1 MRTIAGCG
9 WVRRGPAVAAVVVWA
24 LWVLGGACG
33 TDVVAAEDAARV
45 DGAVAD
51 TVVAEATVAET
62 TVAETA
68 GDTTV
73 PIDPDDRYDVGDP
86 GLTDRWVDPVNGS
99 DDHDGATRATA
110 MRTLTHA
117 WRSLPAA
124 LETGVRIWL
133 MPGAYDGAYLESKR
147 GTHAA
152 PIIIT
157 STDGRASVTIGEGG
171 GIGGLTFY
179 DSAYVYLMDVTVASP
194 SDPFHLDHCDHV
206 LLRGVEVRGTRGGG
220 QTEAVK
226 VNQSQHIYIE
236 DSDVHGAGDN
246 AIDFVAVQYGHI
258 VRSRIHD
265 ANDWCAYTKGG
276 SAYIRVADN
285 EIYDCG
291 TGGFAAGQ
299 GTGFQFMV
307 APWIHYEAYGIEVVN
322 NVIRDTWGACLGVMG
337 GYDILFAHNTC
348 YRVGTRSHVLE
359 VGLGGRGCD
368 GHDVAACRPSLDAG
382 GWGVLGEG
390 GDFIPSRH
398 VWLLANLV
406 YNPPGVH
413 AAWQHLSVGGP
424 AAAPAESHL
433 VGLQRADDDLRLRG
447 NLVWNGPPEVPEM
460 SLGVS
465 GEGACAD
472 ANPTCNPTQLV
483 ADNAFNRVAP
493 RLVDPANGD
502 FRPVRDASWA
512 DVPTAELPPWD
523 WSDRPSTTSGPQLPE
538 GPAHR
543 GAGRDRAG
551 VSRGPE
557 APPGAY
563 TFAPD

>member
-1 MRTIAGCG
+1 MRPIRGRGREEG
-9 WVRRGPAVAAVVVWA
+9 WRSVAAIA
-24 LWVLGGACG
+24 AWVLSGACG
-33 TDVVAAEDAARV
+33 ADVVASTDAV
-45 DGAVAD
+45 DSATANDSAAVDSATASDSVLAD
-51 TVVAEATVAET
+51 SASDT
-62 TVAETA
+62 TVAI
-68 GDTTV
+68 
-73 PIDPDDRYDVGDP
+73 PPDERYDVGEP
-86 GLTDRWVDPVNGS
+86 VLLDRWVDPVAGS

-124 LETGVRIWL
+124 LTEGVRIWL
-133 MPGAYDGAYLESKR
+133 TPGVYDGAYLESKR

-152 PIIIT
+152 PIVIT
-157 STDGRASVTIGEGG
+157 ASDGRASVTIGEGG

-179 DSAYVYLMDVTVASP
+179 NSAYVYLIDVTVASP

-258 VRSRIHD
+258 VGSRIHD

-382 GWGVLGEG
+382 GWGVLGDG

-433 VGLQRADDDLRLRG
+433 VGLQSADDDLRLRG

-465 GEGACAD
+465 GEGGACTD

-483 ADNAFNRVAP
+483 ADNALNRVTP

-502 FRPVRDASWA
+502 FRPTRDPTWA
-512 DVPTAELPPWD
+512 DVPIAALPPWD
-523 WSDRPSTTSGPQLPE
+523 WSDRPTLSSGPQLPE
-538 GPAHR
+538 GPTHR

-551 VSRGPE
+551 VLRGPD